1 MMQQQKS
8 QNEGGPGIAA
18 VIIGVAAVALC
29 CFGLL
34 LAAGAGAAGI
44 GALTH
49 SLRYILPIVVAVLV
63 VVGVISY
70 RRWKSR
76 SSGR

>member
-1 MMQQQKS
+1 MQQHRS

-18 VIIGVAAVALC
+18 VIVGVAAVAVC

-34 LAAGAGAAGI
+34 LAAGAGAAGV

-49 SLRYILPIVVAVLV
+49 SLRYVLPIVAAVLV
-63 VVGVISY
+63 IVGVISY

-76 SSGR
+76 STGR